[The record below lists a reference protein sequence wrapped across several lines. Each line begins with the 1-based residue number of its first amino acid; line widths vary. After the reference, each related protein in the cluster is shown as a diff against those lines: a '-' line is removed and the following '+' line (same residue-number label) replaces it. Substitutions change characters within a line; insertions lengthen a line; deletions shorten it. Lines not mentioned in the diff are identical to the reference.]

1 MCNVTAQLPEIED
14 VGDACMYDQMIIIDR
29 SSDMVT
35 ALLPQLTYSGL
46 LRETIKVSHHDDG
59 MENFKVSARIV
70 LCLIETCG
78 SRISARA

>member
-1 MCNVTAQLPEIED
+1 MTAQLPEIED

-59 MENFKVSARIV
+59 MQNFKVLAEIV
-70 LCLIETCG
+70 LCFIEICG
-78 SRISARA
+78 CRINVRE